1 MKGKPSMSASQVREK
16 TKSSAKGR
24 GAATA
29 SKALKDVSRA
39 GSVGAKVGRLA
50 GGPIGGAVGRVAGTA
65 MGMSKATK
73 GRRK

>member
-1 MKGKPSMSASQVREK
+1 MKSKTSMSSSQVREK

-29 SKALKDVSRA
+29 SKALNDVSRA
-39 GSVGAKVGRLA
+39 GSMGARVGRIA

-65 MGMSKATK
+65 MGMSKASK